1 MFFFLLAKMKVTI
14 ALFCLVACA
23 AAMPAPQDVAE
34 IGAARHADAVKL
46 IQQSQYDLSQPI
58 VADVPGLAEHQA
70 AEALVLASQGLNPG
84 LIVYN
89 GNQARALQA
98 EQQLIAIQQQS
109 I

>member
-1 MFFFLLAKMKVTI
+1 MKVTI
-14 ALFCLVACA
+14 ALFCLIACA

-46 IQQSQYDLSQPI
+46 IQQTQYDISQPI
-58 VADVPGLAEHQA
+58 LADVPGLAEHQA

-84 LIVYN
+84 LIVHN
-89 GNQARALQA
+89 GNEARVFQA
-98 EQQLIAIQQQS
+98 EQSLLAIQQQQ